1 MSFWA
6 PRHILRAVS
15 ASTALASALL
25 TSGCSRESDAR
36 TSGAETGVPVSVAV
50 AVQRDV
56 PIQISAIGWVEAF
69 RTVTIKPQVDG
80 LLTEVHFTEGQE
92 LRAGDKLF
100 TLDARPFQAAVQLA
114 EANLLRDQAMAD
126 DAAHDYERTLE
137 LFQKKAAAERERQ
150 RSQADYEAKLAQVK
164 ADQAGLESA
173 KIRLDYCSIRS
184 PIDGRI
190 GAKLV
195 DVGSSLKANETS
207 LVVINQIEP
216 IFVSFSVA
224 EKHLDAI
231 KKAQAGGA
239 VPVLAAMPGDN
250 EPIEQGDLAFI
261 DNQVDSLTGMI
272 RLKATFAN
280 KAHRLW
286 PGLFVDVSMTIA
298 TLKDSVVIPTEAVQV
313 GQAGQFVYVLKPDQ
327 TVEMRPIELGDAQ
340 TSGSVIKKGLT
351 VGETIVT
358 DGQLRLVPGARVQ
371 VKATAPPTQEMS
383 K

>member
-1 MSFWA
+1 MNQIA
-6 PRHILRAVS
+6 PGRILADVAAVF
-15 ASTALASALL
+15 TVTLLA
-25 TSGCSRESDAR
+25 TGCSRESDAR
-36 TSGAETGVPVSVAV
+36 TSGGDAGVPVSVAV
-50 AVQRDV
+50 AIQRDV
-56 PIQISAIGWVEAF
+56 PIQINAIGWVEAF
-69 RTVTIKPQVDG
+69 RSVTIKPQVDG

-195 DVGSSLKANETS
+195 DVGSSLKANETA
-207 LVVINQIEP
+207 LVIINQIEP

-231 KKAQAGGA
+231 KQAQAAGP
-239 VPVLAAMPGDN
+239 VPVSAAMPGDS
-250 EPIEQGDLAFI
+250 EPIEQGELAFI

-286 PGLFVDVSMTIA
+286 PGLFIDVTMTVA

-313 GQAGQFVYVLKPDQ
+313 GQAGPFVYVLKPDQ
-327 TVEMRPIELGDAQ
+327 TVEMRPIELGDTQ
-340 TSGSVIKKGLT
+340 TTGSVIKKGIT
-351 VGETIVT
+351 VGETVVT
-358 DGQLRLVPGARVQ
+358 DGQLRLVPNARALI
-371 VKATAPPTQEMS
+371 KDAARPPQESS